1 MMIVVDMLFCCEFN
15 EIVATTKQ
23 RPKETKRN
31 KEPKKAIR
39 REKCIILKLFP
50 FQSAFFKVIFCIL
63 DIRLAACISPRS
75 LAGIRNAL
83 EK

>member
-1 MMIVVDMLFCCEFN
+1 MMIVVDMLFCSEFN

-23 RPKETKRN
+23 NAKETERN

-50 FQSAFFKVIFCIL
+50 FQSAFFKVILFSLCIWG
-63 DIRLAACISPRS
+63 IRLAACIR
-75 LAGIRNAL
+75 LW
-83 EK
+83 